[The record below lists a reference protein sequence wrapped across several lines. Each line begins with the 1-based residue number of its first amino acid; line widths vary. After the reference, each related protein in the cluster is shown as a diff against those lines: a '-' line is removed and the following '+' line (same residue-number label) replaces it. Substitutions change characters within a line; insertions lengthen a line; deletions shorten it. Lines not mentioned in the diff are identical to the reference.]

1 MSELSG
7 QRDVFTHISTKN
19 HLNIQISTQ
28 RTKFT
33 IRNNKEMIAEE
44 MYHPDHVNSGNF
56 DTLCIDVLYH

>member
-44 MYHPDHVNSGNF
+44 MYHPDQVNSCNF